1 MENTKYG
8 NHKLLQNRCF
18 FPCVRQVQKINQY
31 KQNTEII
38 TRLGIKNLFVFYV
51 LGGFYRSRVFALQ
64 QKYTYYWIVCTLPFF
79 LHLH

>member
-8 NHKLLQNRCF
+8 NHKLLQNRF

-38 TRLGIKNLFVFYV
+38 TRLGIKKLFFKFYV
-51 LGGFYRSRVFALQ
+51 AFTDHVFALQ